1 MRSAVRQD
9 GTHPRPLLIRE
20 GAVIL
25 DGPAGFAFDDADR
38 GWGERWYERSDVFD
52 RTIELPF
59 APESPAS
66 GIADAA
72 PHRVVWYRIEL
83 PSVDAPE
90 RLLLHF
96 GAVDRIADV
105 WIDGIHVG
113 RHEGGQT
120 AFSFDITD
128 ARRTGGGD
136 SVIVVRAEDD
146 PHDPAVPRGKQDWHP
161 HPHSI
166 WYHRITGIWRSVWLE
181 PVPAVRI
188 ESIAWSVDIPA
199 ARLTGEVTL
208 SHATAATVEVKASLD
223 GEPLG
228 RAAADGEGML
238 LTVDVPLPVMRN
250 GQALDEVLWTPDH
263 PRLVDLE
270 VHLSVDGHETDRVA
284 SYTGIRTVGVGD
296 RRMMLNDRPL
306 FLRSV
311 LEQGYWP
318 DSHYTPPSAEAIRA
332 EVELI
337 LRLGFN
343 SVRIHQKVEDARFLY
358 WCDRLGLTV
367 WCESA
372 SAYAFTPDAIARQTA
387 DWVRIVRAYR
397 SYPSIIAWVPFNESW
412 GISHVRT
419 DPRQQAYARGMS
431 DLTRALDGTR
441 PVISNDGWEHT
452 HSDIVSL
459 HDYTPAGETMRLRYQ
474 TPIDLTGRGPHGR
487 PMLVTEHDETLPIM
501 VSEFGGIQY
510 DKQPPDDG
518 EGWGYSV
525 EESAEGFERRL
536 RALVTALYASP
547 GLAGF
552 CYTQIT
558 DTRQERNGLCD
569 ERRQPKVDE
578 TVLREIFTGE

>member
-1 MRSAVRQD
+1 MMLAARQ
-9 GTHPRPLLIRE
+9 GGAHPRPLMIRDH
-20 GAVIL
+20 AVIL
-25 DGPAGFAFDDADR
+25 DGPAGFAFDDDDR
-38 GWGERWYERSDVFD
+38 GVAERWFERSDVFD

-66 GIADAA
+66 GIGDTA

-83 PSVDAPE
+83 PAIDVPE

-105 WIDGIHVG
+105 WVDGVHVG

-128 ARRTGGGD
+128 ARDGVEGGGF
-136 SVIVVRAEDD
+136 VVVRAEDD
-146 PHDPAVPRGKQDWHP
+146 PVDPAIPRGKQDWHA

-188 ESIAWSVDIPA
+188 ESVAWSVDISA

-208 SHATAATVEVKASLD
+208 SRPAGVTVEVKASLD
-223 GEPLG
+223 GDPLG
-228 RAAADGEGML
+228 RAAADGEGKSI
-238 LTVDVPLPVMRN
+238 TVDVPLPILRN

-263 PRLVDLE
+263 PRLVDLH
-270 VHLSVDGHETDRVA
+270 VTLSVDGRSIDAVA
-284 SYTGIRTVGVGD
+284 SYTGIRSVGVGD
-296 RRMMLNDRPL
+296 RRMLLNDRP
-306 FLRSV
+306 FFVRSV

-337 LRLGFN
+337 LQLGFN
-343 SVRIHQKVEDARFLY
+343 SVRIHQKVEDSRFLY

-372 SAYAFTPDAIARQTA
+372 SAYAFTPDAIARHTA
-387 DWVRIVRAYR
+387 DWVRIVRAHR
-397 SYPSIIAWVPFNESW
+397 SYPCVIAWVPFNESW
-412 GISHVRT
+412 GISHIRT
-419 DPRQQAYARGMS
+419 DPRQQAYSRALS
-431 DLTRALDGTR
+431 DITRALDGTR
-441 PVISNDGWEHT
+441 PVISNDGWEHVD
-452 HSDIVSL
+452 SDIVSL
-459 HDYTPAGETMRLRYQ
+459 HDYTAVGETMRRRYEAQ
-474 TPIDLTGRGPHGR
+474 IDLAGRGPHGR
-487 PMLVTEHDETLPIM
+487 RLLVADHDGSLPIM

-510 DKQPPDDG
+510 DVQESEDG

-525 EESAEGFERRL
+525 EQSAEGFEQRL
-536 RALVTALYASP
+536 SDLLSAIHSAPDV
-547 GLAGF
+547 AGF
-552 CYTQIT
+552 CYTQLT

-569 ERRQPKVDE
+569 DRRTPKIDV
-578 TVLREIFTGE
+578 TVLRDIITDP